1 MYTYEDILA
10 LAKTHPTG
18 EGKHTIVETAD
29 YQVSIVGGR
38 QGLYGDFINDFEVA
52 IIRKSD
58 SDFVSGEFF
67 PDYSDSMGQ
76 VMPYITKE
84 QMLEV
89 VNKMVG

>member
-58 SDFVSGEFF
+58 GEFVSGELF
-67 PDYSDSMGQ
+67 PEYSDDPNG
-76 VMPYITKE
+76 VMPYLSRE

-89 VNKMVG
+89 VNKMIG